1 MHSLLPNERLRI
13 LNNIAPLS
21 KNQKLYLQRAKNS
34 WFNVAE
40 GGKRGGKNVLNTL
53 AYCLTLETHP
63 DRLHLI
69 AGVSQSTAGINI
81 LDCDGYG
88 LLNYFEGRCREG
100 KFKDKNC
107 VYVSTVKGE
116 KIILVAGGGKNGDER
131 YIKGNTYGTAYIT
144 EANECSESFIKEV
157 FDRTLSSNDRKIFH
171 DLNPKP
177 PTHWYYSK
185 ILDFHEQA
193 QIRDKNY
200 GYNYGHFTI
209 ADNFSITNE
218 KLKKVLTTY
227 EKGTVWYDRD
237 IRGLRR
243 AAEGIVFQDFA
254 EHTDNYIAGAAPR
267 SFKWVGLGFD
277 IGGNG
282 SAYAIT
288 CSALGVDNIIYV
300 LRSQK
305 KQAPD
310 LPMSEVDKFVFDFI
324 RGVEIDYGV
333 RINSVNCDHSDVI
346 INTLN
351 EKRYIFAKTYKP
363 PLEDRPFL
371 FSLLMARGRFK
382 IINGECEA
390 LVSELQNLIYDSK
403 KEKPIV
409 LDDGSMQIDAWDS
422 LTYSVSGNWH
432 YLSEGVIL

>member
-1 MHSLLPNERLRI
+1 MNE
-13 LNNIAPLS
+13 IAPLS
-21 KNQKLYLQRAKNS
+21 ENQKNYLRRVRNS

-53 AYCLTLETHP
+53 AYCLTIENHP

-69 AGVSQSTAGINI
+69 AGVSQSTASINI

-107 VYVSTVKGE
+107 VYVNTTTGE
-116 KIILVAGGGKNGDER
+116 KIILIAGGGKNGDER

-144 EANECSESFIKEV
+144 EANECAESFIKEV

-177 PTHWYYSK
+177 PTHWYYSE
-185 ILDFHEQA
+185 ILDFHEQVQA
-193 QIRDKNY
+193 KDRNY

-209 ADNFSITNE
+209 ADNLSISDE
-218 KLKKVLTTY
+218 KLKKILTTY
-227 EKGTVWYDRD
+227 EKGTIWYDRD
-237 IRGLRR
+237 IKGLRR
-243 AAEGIVFQDFA
+243 TAEGIVFQDFA
-254 EHTDNYIAGAAPR
+254 EHTENYIIAADELPKG
-267 SFKWVGLGFD
+267 FKWVAVGFD

-282 SAYAIT
+282 SAYAMT
-288 CSALGVDNIIYV
+288 CAAQGYDGVIYI
-300 LRSQK
+300 LRSRK

-310 LPMSEVDKFVFDFI
+310 LPMPVVEEFVFDFI
-324 RGVEIDYGV
+324 NSVERDYKIRV
-333 RINSVNCDHSDVI
+333 TDVNCDHSDVV

-351 EKRYIFAKTYKP
+351 EKRYIFSKTYKP

-382 IINGECEA
+382 IVENECNDLIN
-390 LVSELQNLIYDSK
+390 ELQNLVYDNK
-403 KEKPIV
+403 QEKPIV
-409 LDDGSMQIDAWDS
+409 LDDGSMQIDTWDS

-432 YLSEGVIL
+432 YLNE

>member
-1 MHSLLPNERLRI
+1 MNE
-13 LNNIAPLS
+13 IAPLS
-21 KNQKLYLQRAKNS
+21 ENQKNYLRRVRNS

-53 AYCLTLETHP
+53 AYCLTIENHP

-69 AGVSQSTAGINI
+69 AGVSQSTASINI

-107 VYVSTVKGE
+107 VYVNTTTGE
-116 KIILVAGGGKNGDER
+116 KIILIAGGGKNGDER
-131 YIKGNTYGTAYIT
+131 YIKGNTYGATYIT
-144 EANECSESFIKEV
+144 EANECAESFIKEV

-177 PTHWYYSK
+177 PTHWYYSE

-193 QIRDKNY
+193 QAKDRNY

-209 ADNFSITNE
+209 ADNLSISDE
-218 KLKKVLTTY
+218 KLKKILTTY
-227 EKGTVWYDRD
+227 EKGTIWYDRD
-237 IRGLRR
+237 IKGLRR
-243 AAEGIVFQDFA
+243 TAEGIVFQNFA
-254 EHTDNYIAGAAPR
+254 EHTDNYIIKTDELPNTFR
-267 SFKWVGLGFD
+267 WINVGFD

-288 CSALGVDNIIYV
+288 CSAQDYKNVVYV
-300 LRSQK
+300 LRSRK

-310 LPMSEVDKFVFDFI
+310 LPMPAVEEFVFDFVN
-324 RGVEIDYGV
+324 GVERDYKIRV
-333 RINSVNCDHSDVI
+333 TDVNCDHSDVV

-351 EKRYIFAKTYKP
+351 EKRYIFGKTYKP

-382 IINGECEA
+382 IVENECNDLIN
-390 LVSELQNLIYDSK
+390 ELQNLVYDNK
-403 KEKPIV
+403 QEKPIV

-432 YLSEGVIL
+432 YLNE

>member
-1 MHSLLPNERLRI
+1 MND
-13 LNNIAPLS
+13 IAPLS
-21 KNQKLYLQRAKNS
+21 KNQKTYLRNVRKS

-53 AYCLTLETHP
+53 AYCLTLENHP

-69 AGVSQSTAGINI
+69 AGVSQSTASINI

-116 KIILVAGGGKNGDER
+116 KVILVAGGGKNGDER

-144 EANECSESFIKEV
+144 EANECAESFIKEV

-177 PTHWYYSK
+177 PTHWYYSE

-193 QIRDKNY
+193 QVRDAEY

-209 ADNFSITNE
+209 ADNLSISDE
-218 KLKKVLTTY
+218 KLKKILTTY
-227 EKGTVWYDRD
+227 EKGTVWYKRD
-237 IRGLRR
+237 IKGER
-243 AAEGIVFQDFA
+243 ATAEGIVFQDFA
-254 EHTDNYIAGAAPR
+254 EHTQNYMVERETVPK
-267 SFKWVGLGFD
+267 SFRWVEVGFD

-288 CSALGVDNIIYV
+288 CAAQGYDGVIYI

-310 LPMSEVDKFVFDFI
+310 LPMHDVDEFVFGFI
-324 RGVEIDYGV
+324 GGIERDYNV
-333 RINSVNCDHSDVI
+333 RIGDVHCDHSDVI

-351 EKRYIFAKTYKP
+351 EKRYIFGKTYKP
-363 PLEDRPFL
+363 PLDDRPRL
-371 FSLLMARGRFK
+371 FSKIMWCGKFK
-382 IINGECEA
+382 LVKGECEDLA
-390 LVSELQNLIYDSK
+390 DELKNLVYDEK
-403 KEKPIV
+403 QEKPIV
-409 LDDGSMQIDAWDS
+409 LDDGSMQIDTWDS
-422 LTYSVSGNWH
+422 LTYAVSGNWH
-432 YLSEGVIL
+432 YLIEV